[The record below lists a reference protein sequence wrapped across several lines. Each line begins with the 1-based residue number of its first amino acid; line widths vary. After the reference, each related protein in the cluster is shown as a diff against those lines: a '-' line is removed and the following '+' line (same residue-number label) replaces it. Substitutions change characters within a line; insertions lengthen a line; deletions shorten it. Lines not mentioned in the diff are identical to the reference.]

1 MNSLLNIFLDEAKDD
16 KLFADIDNMSKTKST
31 KNKKADTI
39 DDKESKDDSTDT
51 GEADSTTDDT
61 NEDDSNANV
70 DDTSTDDLGDS
81 EDDSTTDDAN
91 VDDTSTDDLG
101 DSEDDST
108 TDDDNMGDDS
118 SDNEDNSSD
127 VKLKSKV
134 LLKSFVNLYNDI
146 DEIIDRIDSAD
157 KYDDK
162 VESITLNRTSNNLK
176 RIKEILFDYIKSIY
190 TTKSYDEN
198 LYYYHYILN
207 STKITKKIFDKIIE
221 IRGKA

>member
-16 KLFADIDNMSKTKST
+16 KLFADIDNMSKDKST
-31 KNKKADTI
+31 KDKKADTI

-61 NEDDSNANV
+61 NEDDSNDSL

-81 EDDSTTDDAN
+81 EDDSTSDDAN
-91 VDDTSTDDLG
+91 ADDTTDDLG

-118 SDNEDNSSD
+118 SVNEDNSGD

>member
-16 KLFADIDNMSKTKST
+16 KLFADIDKASKTKST
-31 KNKKADTI
+31 NNNKSKASDNE
-39 DDKESKDDSTDT
+39 DDEAKDDSTDT
-51 GEADSTTDDT
+51 
-61 NEDDSNANV
+61 SN
-70 DDTSTDDLGDS
+70 T
-81 EDDSTTDDAN
+81 DSTTDDAA
-91 VDDTSTDDLG
+91 
-101 DSEDDST
+101 SEDDST
-108 TDDDNMGDDS
+108 DSLDDTENDLGSDNEDDSTSDDSTDTGDDTSTNDTGEDASEDDLGDVEDDS
-118 SDNEDNSSD
+118 SDNDT
-127 VKLKSKV
+127 KLKSKV
-134 LLKSFVNLYNDI
+134 LLKAFVNLYNDI
-146 DEIIDRIDSAD
+146 NEIIDRIDSAD

>member
-31 KNKKADTI
+31 KNKKADTS

-61 NEDDSNANV
+61 NEDDSNDSL

-81 EDDSTTDDAN
+81 EDDSTSDDAN
-91 VDDTSTDDLG
+91 ADDTTDDLG

-108 TDDDNMGDDS
+108 TDDDNTGDDS
-118 SDNEDNSSD
+118 SDSEDDSGD